1 MTCNISFPDAI
12 FANDSSGTRRLFL
25 KKRWNKK
32 TFFLKKGG
40 TRRLNKHRC
49 RDTGVMENTAYW

>member
-1 MTCNISFPDAI
+1 MQ
-12 FANDSSGTRRLFL
+12 FL
-25 KKRWNKK
+25 QMIHQEQEDFFFKKKVEQED
-32 TFFLKKGG
+32 FFLKKGG

>member
-1 MTCNISFPDAI
+1 MQFLQMIHQEQEDF
-12 FANDSSGTRRLFL
+12 FLKKKGGTRRLFF
-25 KKRWNKK
+25 K
-32 TFFLKKGG
+32 KKGG